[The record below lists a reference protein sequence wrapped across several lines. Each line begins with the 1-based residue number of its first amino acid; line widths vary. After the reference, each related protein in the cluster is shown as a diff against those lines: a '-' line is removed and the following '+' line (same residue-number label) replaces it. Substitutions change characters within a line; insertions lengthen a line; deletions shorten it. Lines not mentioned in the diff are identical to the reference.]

1 VTDPARPQP
10 VLDEAKAAGLIQAVV
25 VAGGGLLVVIKEG
38 VNAGN
43 LFTLANAINV
53 FVTAAL
59 AAGAYLLPIL
69 KGKTAA
75 AKVTP
80 LDAPQ
85 TYGGEPLKTA
95 AQWQAESATAA
106 SLYRVQSAAAHG
118 AAALDVLRTAA
129 DGARTANS
137 DLEQTTTAIS
147 DMAIP
152 DAPTPYY
159 SQLAANA
166 PTEEEPAPVTEPVTP
181 RPLGRIVRHDPRSLQ
196 YLVPEATT
204 PKSAKWDRKIP
215 VLDQGNLGSCT
226 GNATVGVLGSEPFW
240 DTLTV
245 TEQQSLDENEAVKVY
260 SLATQLD
267 DVSGTYPPDD
277 TGSSGLA
284 AAQAAKKLGFI
295 SGYMH
300 ITSVAAAQ
308 QAIQTGPFITGVN
321 WYEGFDSP
329 DANGLVEISGQI
341 RGGHEFEII
350 GYDATQGLWEAVN
363 SWGTSYGVNGHM
375 FFSDASFARLLSEQ
389 GDATTFVPLTQPAPI
404 PTPVPTPTPT
414 PTPTPVPPQPTP
426 IPLGFPLAEWTAFEQ
441 HHRSEIKWLRLK
453 EAVDA
458 WLASS

>member
-1 VTDPARPQP
+1 VTTPARPQP
-10 VLDEAKAAGLIQAVV
+10 VISWAKATSAISGVVAAISTLLAVTGYLSPDQISQLQQAVAAIVSAVSTV
-25 VAGGGLLVVIKEG
+25 VAIAVPLIH
-38 VNAGN
+38 
-43 LFTLANAINV
+43 
-53 FVTAAL
+53 
-59 AAGAYLLPIL
+59 
-69 KGKTAA
+69 GKRAA
-75 AKVTP
+75 AEVTP
-80 LDAPQ
+80 TVDPVSHL
-85 TYGGEPLKTA
+85 GKPLKTA
-95 AQWQAESATAA
+95 QQWQAEQYTAGGILPAATQ
-106 SLYRVQSAAAHG
+106 LIRLEPGERVMPA
-118 AAALDVLRTAA
+118 
-129 DGARTANS
+129 
-137 DLEQTTTAIS
+137 S

-152 DAPTPYY
+152 DAPTDPYY
-159 SQLAANA
+159 SRLRANA
-166 PTEEEPAPVTEPVTP
+166 PTEEEPAPVTEPIAL

-196 YLVPEATT
+196 YLVPETTT
-204 PKSAKWDRKIP
+204 PKSARWDRKIP

-226 GNATVGVLGSEPFW
+226 GNATVGVLGTEPFW

-245 TEQQSLDENEAVKVY
+245 TEQQSMNEDEAVKVY

-277 TGSSGLA
+277 TGSSGLG
-284 AAQAAKKLGFI
+284 AAQAAKKLGLI

-308 QAIQTGPFITGVN
+308 QAIQSGPFITGVN

-363 SWGTSYGVNGHM
+363 SWGTSFGVGGHF

-404 PTPVPTPTPT
+404 PTPVPSPPAPTPD

-426 IPLGFPLAEWTAFEQ
+426 DPQPTPAPTGFPIKEWDALLE
-441 HHRSEIKWLRLK
+441 HHRSEIKWERFRD
-453 EAVDA
+453 ATNA
-458 WLASS
+458 WLSGGGSTPA